1 MTFELNISNTEAQQ
15 FRKFTLCALQKA
27 VYVLLF
33 LVPLFLANYSCIF
46 YAHSLFILAGSISK
60 MHLHTMDAH
69 LISASLCSECFNFH
83 K

>member
-15 FRKFTLCALQKA
+15 FRKFTLCASQKA

-46 YAHSLFILAGSISK
+46 YDHSLFILVGSISK
-60 MHLHTMDAH
+60 MHLHTIDAH
-69 LISASLCSECFNFH
+69 LISASLCTECFNFH